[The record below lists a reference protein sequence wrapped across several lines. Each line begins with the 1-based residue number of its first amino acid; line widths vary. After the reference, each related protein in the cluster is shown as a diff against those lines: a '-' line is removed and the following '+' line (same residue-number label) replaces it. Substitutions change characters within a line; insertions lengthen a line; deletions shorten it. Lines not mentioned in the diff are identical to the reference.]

1 MADDDGSEEAETG
14 LTAEALPPA
23 FMGPVDFSPTQFR
36 RLMQEAVKGWLLRTP
51 SEATQA
57 AYKSDLDEFL
67 RFAKIRPEQID
78 RLKEVRPEHVA
89 SWREQLQQAGRANST
104 IR

>member
-67 RFAKIRPEQID
+67 RFVLSREGQQVV
-78 RLKEVRPEHVA
+78 LEHA
-89 SWREQLQQAGRANST
+89 SYVPLRANQVQSS
-104 IR
+104 RALLDR